1 MELRPLG
8 AADHDLLSALEE
20 QEDVWEFI
28 GTLPLAPGE
37 GPPLFAVVE
46 GQSSVG
52 IAGLVPSRAL
62 DDADFEL
69 LCAMKS
75 EVQTRGFAK
84 QACKLVMSWA
94 FDTAGLE
101 RIIACIDETNEPARR
116 IATTLGMKEAGTAP
130 SRRTVYVKYRRDH
143 SAT

>member
-8 AADHDLLSALEE
+8 AADHELLASLEE
-20 QEDVWEFI
+20 QDDVWEFI

-46 GQSSVG
+46 GHDPVG

-62 DDADFEL
+62 DAADFEI

-75 EVQTRGFAK
+75 EAQTRGLAK

-94 FDTAGLE
+94 FDTAHLE
-101 RIIACIDETNEPARR
+101 RIIASIDEDNEPARR

-130 SRRTVYVKYRRDH
+130 PRRTVFVKYRRDH
-143 SAT
+143 TT